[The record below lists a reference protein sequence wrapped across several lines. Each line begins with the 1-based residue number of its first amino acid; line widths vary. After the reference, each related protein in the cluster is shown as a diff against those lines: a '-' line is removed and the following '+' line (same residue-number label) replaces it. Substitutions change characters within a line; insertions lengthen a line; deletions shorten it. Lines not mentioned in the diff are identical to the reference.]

1 MKHPETNDS
10 PAPASKARFNPWL
23 FLVAA
28 FLLLISAWT
37 TLIVIAVRHSPER
50 ISIVRPVR

>member
-1 MKHPETNDS
+1 MNPTPH
-10 PAPASKARFNPWL
+10 SKPRINPWL

-50 ISIVRPVR
+50 ITIANPAR

>member
-1 MKHPETNDS
+1 MNTPSKP
-10 PAPASKARFNPWL
+10 PAPRKRRVNPWL

-37 TLIVIAVRHSPER
+37 TLIVIAMRHTPER
-50 ISIVRPVR
+50 VDIVKPVR

>member
-1 MKHPETNDS
+1 MHPSSAS
-10 PAPASKARFNPWL
+10 PVKSKRRITPWL

-37 TLIVIAVRHSPER
+37 TLIVIAIRHSPER
-50 ISIVRPVR
+50 ISIVKPEQ